1 MTKIFF
7 LPRIYNPLAGLSK
20 TQLFINV
27 THFCE
32 AYGLED
38 KIDTFKKAALLAQS
52 PLNFESID
60 ELDEE
65 DKYYLRRETTRKLLV
80 GCCGHCETDIH
91 ADRWHLPKALYF
103 SIALCSLGSAI
114 QGWDNTGANGANLS
128 YPQEFGIENNTWL
141 VGVINAG

>member
-1 MTKIFF
+1 MKSTICGERPHVGS
-7 LPRIYNPLAGLSK
+7 LRIALAIAKL
-20 TQLFINV
+20 T
-27 THFCE
+27 
-32 AYGLED
+32 
-38 KIDTFKKAALLAQS
+38 
-52 PLNFESID
+52 SI
-60 ELDEE
+60 EL
-65 DKYYLRRETTRKLLV
+65 
-80 GCCGHCETDIH
+80 